1 MDRLGD
7 GAGLDEEVVGLAR
20 EVLPDKAVDGPV
32 DDSLGLRPARAA

>member
-7 GAGLDEEVVGLAR
+7 GAGLDEEVVGLVR

-32 DDSLGLRPARAA
+32 AD